1 MDRARN
7 NVETFMP
14 KAKRAKHCYFCE
26 SQDRVRFTFMMC
38 NRCQRA
44 FCGEH
49 GVPHMDQCTSCIE
62 AAEEVD

>member
-1 MDRARN
+1 
-7 NVETFMP
+7 MP

-38 NRCQRA
+38 SRCQRP
-44 FCGEH
+44 FCSEH
-49 GVPHMDQCTSCIE
+49 GVPHMDQCTICIE